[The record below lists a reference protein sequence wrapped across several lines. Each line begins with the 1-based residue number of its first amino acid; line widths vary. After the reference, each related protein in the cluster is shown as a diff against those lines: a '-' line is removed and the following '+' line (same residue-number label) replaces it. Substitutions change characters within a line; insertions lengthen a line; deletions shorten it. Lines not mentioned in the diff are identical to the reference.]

1 MRVTYKWLS
10 KYIDLSGISAQQL
23 ADVMTKGGFEVES
36 MEQQAYGT
44 KLVVGQV
51 LSCVNHPS
59 SDHLHLCE
67 VDVKTEILKI
77 VCGAPNVRTNQK
89 VIVALNGCQLP
100 NGEIKPSVIRGE
112 QSNGMLCSLS
122 ELGVDKKNLTDE
134 QLAGIEILGDD
145 AVVGDSNVL
154 QYLNLDDTIYEV
166 SLTPNRSDC
175 YSMWAFA
182 KDVAAL
188 LDRKA
193 VLPEYSYKVEKLKNS
208 LKVVLDTDKSDCFVG
223 TVINHVEIKP
233 SPKWLVDSL
242 HASGIK
248 AINNVV
254 DISNYVMLET
264 GQPLHFYDLA
274 KIPAR
279 EITVKNGL
287 YSSRWPAISCLR
299 G

>member
-36 MEQQAYGT
+36 MEKQAYGT

-77 VCGAPNVRTNQK
+77 VCGAPNVRANQK

-154 QYLNLDDTIYEV
+154 QYLNLDT
-166 SLTPNRSDC
+166 
-175 YSMWAFA
+175 
-182 KDVAAL
+182 
-188 LDRKA
+188 
-193 VLPEYSYKVEKLKNS
+193 
-208 LKVVLDTDKSDCFVG
+208 CFF
-223 TVINHVEIKP
+223 
-233 SPKWLVDSL
+233 SPTTLW
-242 HASGIK
+242 
-248 AINNVV
+248 
-254 DISNYVMLET
+254 
-264 GQPLHFYDLA
+264 
-274 KIPAR
+274 
-279 EITVKNGL
+279 
-287 YSSRWPAISCLR
+287 
-299 G
+299 